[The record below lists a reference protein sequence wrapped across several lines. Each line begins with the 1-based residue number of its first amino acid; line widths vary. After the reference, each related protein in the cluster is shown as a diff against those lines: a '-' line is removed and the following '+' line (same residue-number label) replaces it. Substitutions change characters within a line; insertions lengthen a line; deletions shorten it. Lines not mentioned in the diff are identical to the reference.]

1 MSSEGKGLQGN
12 LQRDFAKML
21 IVREGPTTEV
31 LRLLTLA
38 QRNTE
43 EAGGDPGMM
52 GATHTAWAH
61 YHSAQVASARS
72 DSATAE
78 VTRHLDMMQES
89 AQRALKDMRLA
100 QSPIL
105 ETITIV
111 GSATLY
117 LAHGLPVD
125 CRQLEEAARY
135 VLRYGYGGQA
145 RQLLRLPG
153 LEDLLPSAPYVALRQ
168 TFSSFGGH
176 SQDGY

>member
-1 MSSEGKGLQGN
+1 
-12 LQRDFAKML
+12 
-21 IVREGPTTEV
+21 
-31 LRLLTLA
+31 
-38 QRNTE
+38 
-43 EAGGDPGMM
+43 
-52 GATHTAWAH
+52 
-61 YHSAQVASARS
+61 
-72 DSATAE
+72 
-78 VTRHLDMMQES
+78 MQES

-153 LEDLLPSAPYVALRQ
+153 REDLLPSAPYVALRQ